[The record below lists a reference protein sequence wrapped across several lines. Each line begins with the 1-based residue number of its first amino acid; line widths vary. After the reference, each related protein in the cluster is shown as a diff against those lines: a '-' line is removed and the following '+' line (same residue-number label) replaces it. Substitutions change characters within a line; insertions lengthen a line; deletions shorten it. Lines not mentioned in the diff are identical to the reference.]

1 MEQSF
6 RWNSN
11 GDSRNPGTLIAWM
24 LSGDAKQE
32 KKLIC
37 SGKNWALLHR
47 SGMCI
52 PDLKSQPSRVSIR
65 TSLGKKRVKVRI
77 ERLSAQDFRLN
88 LESIAHLE
96 MINWSE
102 KHWEARR
109 WNWSK
114 K

>member
-37 SGKNWALLHR
+37 SGKN
-47 SGMCI
+47 
-52 PDLKSQPSRVSIR
+52 
-65 TSLGKKRVKVRI
+65 
-77 ERLSAQDFRLN
+77 
-88 LESIAHLE
+88 
-96 MINWSE
+96 
-102 KHWEARR
+102 
-109 WNWSK
+109 
-114 K
+114 

>member
-65 TSLGKKRVKVRI
+65 TLTRKEAGEGSNR
-77 ERLSAQDFRLN
+77 EALSPGFPF
-88 LESIAHLE
+88 EP
-96 MINWSE
+96 
-102 KHWEARR
+102 
-109 WNWSK
+109 
-114 K
+114 